1 MLTKLVWS
9 RDENNYYYDIFLENA
24 SNELPEKTFYVKYKC
39 YIRTKFKFWKEL
51 ILTKQMAQKRI

>member
-24 SNELPEKTFYVKYKC
+24 SNELPVLEGIDINKTNGSKKD
-39 YIRTKFKFWKEL
+39 L
-51 ILTKQMAQKRI
+51 ILKHMYAIDAMIY